1 MLHCVF
7 LKALKDWLILS
18 ESGIEF
24 QSFDAV
30 NLHDFRP

>member
-1 MLHCVF
+1 MLHCVC
-7 LKALKDWLILS
+7 LQDLKDWLILY